1 MTSNEK
7 VRVNIKPGN
16 GTEND
21 VTAIP
26 EVEYLTG
33 WRVTAV
39 GLAIV
44 LSMFLASL
52 DLTIISTAIPHITE
66 EFHSLNDVGWYGSAL
81 FLTVA
86 AAQSVWGKAFKYFSV
101 KGVYLLSI
109 AIFELGSL
117 ICGVAQSSTT
127 LIVGRAVTGFGVAG
141 TFSGSY
147 IIIGISAPPERRPA
161 MTGFMGSAYAIAS
174 VIGPLIGGALTDK
187 VSWRWCF
194 YINLPCGALAAA
206 AIVLF
211 FKVPKTEKATEVSLR
226 EKLAQMD
233 IPGFLLISAS
243 VVCYLLAMQWG
254 GVIYTWSSS
263 HIIGTLVGSIV
274 IFIAFIVAQWCQ
286 GERALLLPSILKN
299 RTIANGCAFSFF
311 IAGTFYI
318 LLYYL
323 PIYFRAVRGT
333 SATESGIRTIP
344 LILGLTLVQIVTGI
358 TIGATKLFNPF
369 LILGGILTTI
379 STGLMMTLEAD
390 SSRSVWIGYQA
401 LAGIGLGLCFNV
413 YIIIVQNIVKPEEV
427 ATATAILLFFQSL
440 GGALVVSAAQAI
452 FQNELLTTLST
463 QSPDIT
469 PSAIFNIG
477 ASDIQKSFSKAQLP
491 GIDASY
497 MRGLHMAFALAI
509 SMAGAATLVA
519 VFQNWFRL
527 VTPDDQKIKTGVEK
541 IKVPGSEIIVD
552 GER

>member
-7 VRVNIKPGN
+7 FQVNVKPGN

-44 LSMFLASL
+44 MSMFLASL

-117 ICGVAQSSTT
+117 ICGMIPIILVDLDCSYRVGVAQNSTT
-127 LIVGRAVTGFGVAG
+127 LIFGRAVTGFGVAG

-147 IIIGISAPPERRPA
+147 IILGISAPPERRPA
-161 MTGFMGSAYAIAS
+161 MTGFMGSAYAIVS

-211 FKVPKTEKATEVSLR
+211 FKVPKTKRPTEASLR

-254 GVIYTWSSS
+254 GIIYTWSSS

-274 IFIAFIVAQWCQ
+274 IFIAFIVAEWYQ

-299 RTIANGCAFSFF
+299 RTIANGCVFSFF

-323 PIYFRAVRGT
+323 PIYFQAVRGT

-358 TIGATKLFNPF
+358 TIGTIKLFNPF

-390 SSRSVWIGYQA
+390 SSHSVWIGYQA
-401 LAGIGLGLCFNV
+401 LAGIGLGLC
-413 YIIIVQNIVKPEEV
+413 
-427 ATATAILLFFQSL
+427 FFQSL

-463 QSPDIT
+463 QIQDIT
-469 PSAIFNIG
+469 PSAILSIG
-477 ASDIQKSFSKAQLP
+477 ASEIQKSFSKAQLP

-497 MRGLHMAFALAI
+497 MRGLHTAFALAI
-509 SMAGAATLVA
+509 PMAGAATLVA
-519 VFQNWFRL
+519 LFQNWFRL
-527 VTPDDQKIKTGVEK
+527 VTLDDQEIKMRVEK
-541 IKVPGSEIIVD
+541 SKVPGSETLVIVD